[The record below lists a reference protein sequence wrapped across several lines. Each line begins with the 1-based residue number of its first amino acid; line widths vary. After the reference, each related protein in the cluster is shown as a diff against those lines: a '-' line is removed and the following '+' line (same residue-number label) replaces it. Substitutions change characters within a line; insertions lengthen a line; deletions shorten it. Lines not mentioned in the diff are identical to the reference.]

1 MKGRYRI
8 MSEKIDYILGLDIGI
23 ASVGYGI
30 IDYET
35 RDIISTGAN
44 IFKEANAE
52 NNEGRRQSRG
62 SRRLKRRR
70 IHRLDRI
77 KQLLEKHELLNMNNI
92 PVSTNPYEVR
102 VRGLSNELSEDELS
116 ICLLHLAKRR
126 GIHNVEAI
134 DEAKDKDNELSTKE
148 QLRRNEEELET
159 KYVCEIQ
166 LKRLSSGEKVRG
178 EKNRFKTSDYEKE
191 ARKLLE
197 NQKTYH
203 NYNDEFIGEYIK
215 LLITRREYFEGPGQG
230 SEYGWGED
238 PKAWYEMMMG
248 RCTYFPDELRSV
260 KYTYSSDLYNALN
273 DLNNLV
279 INRDENH
286 KLDYHEKFHVI
297 ENVFKQKK
305 SPTLK
310 QIATEIGVREEDIQG
325 YRITKT
331 GKPEFT
337 KFKLFHDIKT
347 CSNNKD
353 ILENAEF
360 LDKIGEILTI
370 NQTPTEVIN
379 DLQKLEQEFSKEELE
394 KLSKLTGY
402 TGTHRLSN
410 KCIQL
415 VLDELWH
422 TDKNQMQIFSDL
434 GLKPSKYKFEK
445 MNTIPV
451 TVIDEFI
458 LSPVVKRSMTQA
470 IRMINR
476 AVELYGVPK
485 DIIIEMA
492 REKNSS
498 DKQKF
503 IRESQKKGEKLNKRI
518 NEIIG
523 EYGLEKAKSLREKI
537 RLLDEQE
544 GKCLYSLEAIP
555 LEDLL
560 RNSNHYEVDHI
571 IPRSISFDN
580 SLANKVLVKAEENA
594 NKENRTPYQ
603 YLNSSKAKISYKQ
616 FKQHILNISKSGGL
630 ISRKKRNYLLEERD
644 ISKFDIQKEFIN
656 RNLVDTRY
664 ATRELITLLKAYFN
678 ANELPVNVKSINGSF
693 TNHLRH
699 VWDFPKHRNQG
710 YKHHAEDAL
719 IIANADFLFKD
730 KSFLYKANEIMNRPT
745 TEEKSLEMNVKAE
758 DDYEEVFYRKSI
770 AYKIKEFRDFKF
782 NHMVDKKPNR
792 QLINDTIYSTR
803 KDEQGD
809 ELIVNTIKNLYSNDN
824 QDIDKLKKLIFE
836 TPEKILM
843 YKHDYKTFEK
853 LKMIFE
859 QYSDAKNPLA
869 KYYEEENKYLTKYA
883 KENNGPVVKSIK
895 VLGKKLGAHKNISGK
910 YEKSRNN
917 VIQLSLKPFR
927 LDLFKDENGYKFITI
942 RYSDVVKKDSH
953 YYIDH
958 DLYKEYKV
966 NKGITDEADFI
977 HSIYSGDVLK
987 IDDEVF
993 RFVTV
998 LDDQRNTI
1006 ELNMVDILYSEYME
1020 LNKLKG
1026 TPRKRITIGKKIRDI
1041 TKLTTD
1047 CLGNQ
1052 YILGG
1057 NKQPQMIIKRGL

>member
-1 MKGRYRI
+1 
-8 MSEKIDYILGLDIGI
+8 MSDKIDYILGLDIGI

-35 RDIISTGAN
+35 RDIISAGSN
-44 IFKEANAE
+44 IFKEANVE

-77 KQLLEKHELLNMNNI
+77 KQLLEKYNLIDINDI
-92 PVSTNPYEVR
+92 PLSTNPYEIR
-102 VRGLSNELSEDELS
+102 TRGLSNALTENELS
-116 ICLLHLAKRR
+116 ISLFHLAKRR

-134 DEAKDKDNELSTKE
+134 DETEDKSNELSTKE
-148 QLRRNEEELET
+148 QLRRNAEALEK
-159 KYVCEIQ
+159 KYICEIQ
-166 LKRLSSGEKVRG
+166 LERLTTGERVRG

-197 NQKTYH
+197 TQKKYH
-203 NYNDEFIGEYIK
+203 NIDDSFIEKYIE
-215 LLITRREYFEGPGQG
+215 LLVTRREYYEGPGAG

-238 PKAWYEMMMG
+238 PKVWYEMLMG
-248 RCTYFPDELRSV
+248 HCTYFPEELRSV
-260 KYTYSSDLYNALN
+260 KYSYSADLYNALN
-273 DLNNLV
+273 DLNNLI

-297 ENVFKQKK
+297 ENVFKQKR

-310 QIATEIGVREEDIQG
+310 QIAVEIGVREEDIQG
-325 YRITKT
+325 YRITKS

-337 KFKLFHDIKT
+337 KFKLFNDIKI
-347 CSNNKD
+347 SSKD
-353 ILENAEF
+353 KEILENTE
-360 LDKIGEILTI
+360 LMDKIGEILTI
-370 NQTPTEVIN
+370 NQTPSEIIN
-379 DLQKLEQEFSKEELE
+379 DLQKLEQEFSTEDMEN
-394 KLSKLTGY
+394 LSKLTGY

-451 TVIDEFI
+451 AVIDEFI

-476 AVELYGVPK
+476 AVELYGTPK

-503 IRESQKKGEKLNKRI
+503 IRESQKKGEKLNRRI
-518 NEIIG
+518 NDIIG
-523 EYGLEKAKSLREKI
+523 EYGFEKAKSLREKI

-560 RNSNHYEVDHI
+560 RSPQNYEVDHI

-580 SLANKVLVKAEENA
+580 SLANKILVKSEENA
-594 NKENRTPYQ
+594 NKGNRTPYQ

-616 FKQHILNISKSGGL
+616 FKQHVLNISKSGGL

-678 ANELPVNVKSINGSF
+678 ANDISVNVKSINGSF

-699 VWDFPKHRNQG
+699 VWEFPKHRNHG

-719 IIANADFLFKD
+719 IISNADFLFKD
-730 KSFLYKANEIMNRPT
+730 KSFLNKTNEIMNKPT
-745 TEEKSLEMNVKAE
+745 TEEKSLEMKVKSE
-758 DDYEEVFYRKSI
+758 DDYEDVFYKKSI
-770 AYKIKEFRDFKF
+770 ANKIKDFKDF
-782 NHMVDKKPNR
+782 KYNHMVDKKPNR

-803 KDEQGD
+803 KDDQNN
-809 ELIVNTIKNLYSNDN
+809 ELIVNTIKDLYSNDN
-824 QDIDKLKKLIFE
+824 KDIDKLKKLIFE
-836 TPEKILM
+836 NPEKILM
-843 YKHDYKTFEK
+843 FKHDYKTFEK

-883 KENNGPVVKSIK
+883 KKNNGPIVKSVK
-895 VLGKKLGAHKNISGK
+895 YLGKKLGSHADITSKYDNPKNK
-910 YEKSRNN
+910 
-917 VIQLSLKPFR
+917 VVQLSLKFYR
-927 LDLFKDENGYKFITI
+927 MDVYKYQENYK
-942 RYSDVVKKDSH
+942 
-953 YYIDH
+953 
-958 DLYKEYKV
+958 
-966 NKGITDEADFI
+966 
-977 HSIYSGDVLK
+977 
-987 IDDEVF
+987 
-993 RFVTV
+993 FVTV
-998 LDDQRNTI
+998 VYSDLVKKNSYYYINEEIYQEKKIKKNISEEYSFEGTFYTGDLIGIEKEVFKLIGVNNDKRNVI
-1006 ELNMVDILYSEYME
+1006 ELNMVDILYSEFME

-1026 TPRKRITIGKKIRDI
+1026 TPRKMISIGNKISSI
-1041 TKLTTD
+1041 SKLTTD
-1047 CLGNQ
+1047 VLGNKYNTSQ
-1052 YILGG
+1052 S
-1057 NKQPQMIIKRGL
+1057 NDPQMIIKRGI